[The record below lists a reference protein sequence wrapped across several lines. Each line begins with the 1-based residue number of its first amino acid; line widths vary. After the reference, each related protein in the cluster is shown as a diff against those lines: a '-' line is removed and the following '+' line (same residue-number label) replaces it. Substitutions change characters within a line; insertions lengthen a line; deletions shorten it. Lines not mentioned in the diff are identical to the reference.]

1 MRLKILA
8 PSGGLKLVSG
18 RYWSL
23 KTCGLFIF
31 FSLSFNA
38 ELWSQNNNQ
47 SRERIEEIIERMV
60 AELDPEDSEQR
71 IIEIVEYLEDLAA
84 NPLNINRAGIDEL
97 SGIPGLN
104 IQLAQSIIH
113 YRESIKPFEHIAE
126 LLQVDGIGEVT
137 LNNILPF
144 VGTGRPFER
153 GKDIYLN
160 PNYWTYNSGFESLIR
175 YQRVMNSQEGYSRP
189 DTLGGYLGS
198 PVKYNHRIRY
208 RSDRISV
215 NLTQDKDPGEP
226 LSGPTDFDFTSWHVA
241 IRDAGHLKNFILGDF
256 RVSYGQGLTLWN
268 GGAFGKSSQV
278 IGSAV
283 KNDTGIRPYTSY
295 QETNGFRGV
304 AATYGDQLQISGFYS
319 KRRRTASETSDD
331 RVRFPTAS
339 ALHRTLSETSRR
351 LNLQQE
357 TVGGRIRYQFAHG
370 IIGVSGYQNSFGR
383 DIEKGTQPYQLYRF
397 AGDHLSVLATDY
409 RLTAGPAMIFG
420 EIARSSNDSYGFI
433 SGSEINLPTDTDLAV
448 AYRNYAKDFQSTL
461 GSGFGEQSN
470 PQNETGFFTGIRQ
483 LIEDKLQFNAYIDFF
498 RTHAARFRNSRPTS
512 GYDWLAR
519 LSFQPIQNL
528 SIYGQLRSKKWGQEM
543 ESLDPFG
550 RETVVMGS
558 EIRSNARLHL
568 EYRVLKS
575 LRLRTRFDVVR
586 WSGTSSPSSIGYL
599 VYQDFRFTPTSNLT
613 IDTRITVFETDDFNS
628 RVFQFE
634 NDLLYVMSNA
644 MLFDQGQRSYIVIR
658 FEPADYLVIRMK
670 ASTTLYENRR
680 TIGSGLNRI
689 QGSRRSDIGFQVQL
703 KI

>member
-370 IIGVSGYQNSFGR
+370 IIGVSGYRNSFGR

-397 AGDHLSVLATDY
+397 EGNRLSVISTDY
-409 RLTAGPAMIFG
+409 RLTKGPAMIFG